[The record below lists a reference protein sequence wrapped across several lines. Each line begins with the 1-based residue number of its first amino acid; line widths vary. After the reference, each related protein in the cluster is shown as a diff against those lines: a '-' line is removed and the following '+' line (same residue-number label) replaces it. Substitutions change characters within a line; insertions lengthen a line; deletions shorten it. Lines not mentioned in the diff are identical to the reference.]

1 MDISIIFKIAGVG
14 IVTAIINQ
22 VLKKSDKEEIA
33 TFTNIAGLI
42 IVLFMVVELITQ
54 LFDSLKGN
62 RRIWGGTRRNTSMEK
77 AITREC
83 SLCEFVVK
91 ISRDNLSL

>member
-22 VLKKSDKEEIA
+22 LLKKSDKDEIA

-54 LFDSLKGN
+54 LFDSLKGIYTSFDL
-62 RRIWGGTRRNTSMEK
+62 IWLLLK
-77 AITREC
+77 YP
-83 SLCEFVVK
+83 L
-91 ISRDNLSL
+91 